1 MQELA
6 QFGNNM
12 ERDWGW
18 NSKYKRTGN
27 RTSSHKVTLWLG
39 GLSRAFYNAVSC
51 SQKYCKSLNLEMDCK
66 LVLNGPQTPW
76 PLFIEVF
83 VSIWQYQEP
92 NIFLVKYISVFIV
105 PAIPGCQLDNLAAWM
120 RDSLLTTFLI
130 LFLCLLS
137 WIQFYFFLDNAVQ
150 GYSHQEVSDSWTQ
163 SKQLHW
169 IL

>member
-1 MQELA
+1 
-6 QFGNNM
+6 M